1 LFFTNISYNWDWG
14 KVDGSQFV
22 LVNVLYG

>member
-1 LFFTNISYNWDWG
+1 LFFTNIGDNWDWG

-22 LVNVLYG
+22 LVNVLNC